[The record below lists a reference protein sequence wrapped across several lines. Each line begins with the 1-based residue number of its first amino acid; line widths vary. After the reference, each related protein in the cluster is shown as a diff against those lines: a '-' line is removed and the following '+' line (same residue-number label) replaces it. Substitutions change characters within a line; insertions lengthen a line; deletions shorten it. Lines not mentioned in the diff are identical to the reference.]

1 MKLTSILAAAL
12 LLGTTGSYLTSDAP
26 NNDINADEML
36 YACALYPL
44 CDLDIYSPVP
54 QPTDKKIDTKDKA
67 KDDKV
72 A

>member
-1 MKLTSILAAAL
+1 MKLTSILTAAL
-12 LLGTTGSYLTSDAP
+12 LLGTTGSHLTSDVP
-26 NNDINADEML
+26 NNDINADDML

-44 CDLDIYSPVP
+44 CDLDIYSPVL